1 MKSCFSYVFNW
12 HYIHAAGKSV
22 AENEPIAFHLMG
34 WLNKIFRGSS
44 HKISEGQYDWR
55 CEGHTEEDDPST
67 AEVSVSLN

>member
-1 MKSCFSYVFNW
+1 
-12 HYIHAAGKSV
+12 
-22 AENEPIAFHLMG
+22 MG

-44 HKISEGQYDWR
+44 HKVSEGQYDWR